1 MLYIYNNIIYNMYI
15 YLYICPRPNSLAVH
29 PQTHH
34 PPLGTPLGAT
44 RNAGASAIPRS
55 RTPCPSL
62 DARRRW

>member
-1 MLYIYNNIIYNMYI
+1 MYI